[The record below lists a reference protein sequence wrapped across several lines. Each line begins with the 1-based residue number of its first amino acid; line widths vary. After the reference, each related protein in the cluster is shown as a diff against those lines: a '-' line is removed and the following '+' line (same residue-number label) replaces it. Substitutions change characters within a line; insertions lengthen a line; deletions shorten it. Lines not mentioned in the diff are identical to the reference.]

1 MSIVLVSLIRVSV
14 LIVLVSLIRV
24 SVSIMLL
31 FL

>member
-1 MSIVLVSLIRVSV
+1 MLVSLIRVSV